1 VTAQI
6 DSRPRVWSA
15 GYRLGVLLLLLLCA
29 LVVARGHAQ
38 STRHSGLIDAKQ
50 RDFVV
55 EQVLAKVREFYVSAE
70 IARKV
75 EAAIRTRHAAL
86 EYERFVNAAQFAEA
100 LTRDLQTAAGDK
112 HLVVDFSEEPISP
125 GTPSSPPDT
134 PVSPW
139 PASAADAASVR
150 NTWQR
155 RNCMFVN
162 VATFVGNVGYVKF
175 DAFLWP
181 DVCAE
186 TAAAAMSLVA
196 DCNAL
201 IVDLRDNVG
210 GDPAMVAFIASY
222 LFSRP
227 VHLNSLHEPRTDAT
241 VQSWTLPVVPGRRFT
256 GQSVFVLIS
265 PRTFSAAEEFAYDL
279 QMLKRATIVGE
290 ASAGGAHAALPL
302 RLDSHFRVAVPFA
315 RSVNPLSRTNWEG
328 RGVEP
333 DVLIREDFAIQAAY
347 RMSLQEL
354 IPQIAGVNERQ
365 VVQTA
370 IETLTDVLESRR

>member
-1 VTAQI
+1 MKTP
-6 DSRPRVWSA
+6 SRPRVPRA
-15 GYRLGVLLLLLLCA
+15 AYRLLSVLLLPLCA
-29 LVVARGHAQ
+29 LAGTNLHAQ
-38 STRHSGLIDAKQ
+38 SARHSGLIDAEQ
-50 RDFVV
+50 RDFLV
-55 EQVLAKVREFYVSAE
+55 EQVLAKIREFYVSSDTAMK
-70 IARKV
+70 I
-75 EAAIRTRHAAL
+75 EAAIRAHHAGL
-86 EYERFVNAAQFAEA
+86 DYEHHVSAMQFAEA
-100 LTRDLQTAAGDK
+100 LTRDLQAASGDK

-125 GTPSSPPDT
+125 STRSSPPDT
-134 PVSPW
+134 PVPW
-139 PASAADAASVR
+139 PASAVVAASER
-150 NTWQR
+150 NTWHR

-162 VATFVGNVGYVKF
+162 VATLVGNVGYVKF

-181 DVCAE
+181 DVCGE
-186 TAAAAMSLVA
+186 TAAAAMNLVA
-196 DCNAL
+196 DCNTL

-227 VHLNSLHEPRTDAT
+227 VHLNSLYEPRTNAT

-302 RLDSHFRVAVPFA
+302 RLDAHFRVAVPFA

-333 DVLIREDFAIQAAY
+333 DVLIREDFAMQAAW
-347 RMSLQEL
+347 RMSLQKL
-354 IPQIAGVNERQ
+354 IPQIADVTERQ
-365 VVQTA
+365 VVESA
-370 IETLTDVLESRR
+370 LEVLTDVLESRR